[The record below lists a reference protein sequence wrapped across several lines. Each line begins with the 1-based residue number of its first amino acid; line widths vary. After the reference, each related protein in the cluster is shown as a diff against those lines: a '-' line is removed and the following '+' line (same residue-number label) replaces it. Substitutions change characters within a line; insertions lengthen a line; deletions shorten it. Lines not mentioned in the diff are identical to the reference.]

1 MEEDQSRNIPWKQ
14 SLFKCVRMWNIKRM
28 RDPTFTLHVCVIPST
43 QFCVQRMFIT
53 IKNGSNSDHF
63 YHSKTSQYTSI
74 VMYYH
79 IINLSLSFPDRF
91 LSHDLIGW
99 PELNFFIFQNKNLED
114 DVVHTKEGKESLR
127 CDQLYAEGWR
137 MQQRRGHSERTN
149 GWRSTEEQTRGFGF
163 VFYWREKEKERRKV
177 NLK

>member
-1 MEEDQSRNIPWKQ
+1 
-14 SLFKCVRMWNIKRM
+14 M

-43 QFCVQRMFIT
+43 HFCVQRMFSI

-63 YHSKTSQYTSI
+63 YHSKISHCTST

-79 IINLSLSFPDRF
+79 LINISLSLPDHF
-91 LSHDLIGW
+91 LFHDLIGW
-99 PELNFFIFQNKNLED
+99 PELNFFIFQNKNLEN

-137 MQQRRGHSERTN
+137 MQQRRGHSERTDEDRQKN
-149 GWRSTEEQTRGFGF
+149 RPEGLVLFLLKGE
-163 VFYWREKEKERRKV
+163 RERETKSEFKIK
-177 NLK
+177 LKNIHI